1 MIEIIPAIDLIG
13 GKCVRLS
20 QGDYNQK
27 TEYAADPLDMALQ
40 FEDAGVKRLHLVDL
54 DGAKARKITNWKT
67 LEKLCSKTKLQI
79 DFGGGVNTENDLN
92 IIFDS
97 GASMATLGSIALKET
112 GLVKTWIKQYGI
124 EKIWIGADVKE
135 EKLAINGWLD
145 TSEVFVFDFIQSFS
159 DIGFYHF
166 FCTDIAKDGMM
177 QGPSEDLYKKII
189 QTNEGVKLTAS
200 GGIRYFK
207 DIEQLNTIGCVSAI
221 VGKAIYEGGISLQ
234 AIRQYNLSKTNLAC

>member
-1 MIEIIPAIDLIG
+1 MIEIIPAIDIIG

-27 TEYAADPLDMALQ
+27 TEYAANPLDMALQ

-67 LEKLCSKTKLQI
+67 LEKLSNRTQLKI
-79 DFGGGVNTENDLN
+79 DFGGGVNTEDDLN
-92 IIFDS
+92 IIFSS
-97 GASMATLGSIALKET
+97 GASIATLGSIALKEME
-112 GLVKTWIKQYGI
+112 LVKSWIRKYGT

-135 EKLAINGWLD
+135 EKLAISGWLEM
-145 TSEVFVFDFIQSFS
+145 SEVFVFDFVQSFLEV
-159 DIGFYHF
+159 GFNHF

-177 QGPSEDLYKKII
+177 LGPSDELYKKVI

-200 GGIRYFK
+200 GGIRDFK
-207 DIEQLNTIGCVSAI
+207 DLEKLEQIGCIAAI
-221 VGKAIYEGGISLQ
+221 VGKAIYEGGISLNE
-234 AIRQYNLSKTNLAC
+234 IKQYNLANAN

>member
-1 MIEIIPAIDLIG
+1 MIAIIPAIDIIG

-67 LEKLCSKTKLQI
+67 LEKLSNKTQLQI
-79 DFGGGVNTENDLN
+79 DFGGGVNTENDLA
-92 IIFDS
+92 IIFNS
-97 GASMATLGSIALKET
+97 GASIATLGSIALKET
-112 GLVKTWIKQYGI
+112 ELVKSWITKYGT
-124 EKIWIGADVKE
+124 EKIWIGADVKA
-135 EKLAINGWLD
+135 EKLAINGWLE
-145 TSEVFVFDFIQSFS
+145 TSEIFVFDFIQTFM
-159 DIGFYHF
+159 DVKFQNF

-177 QGPSEDLYKKII
+177 QGPSIDLYKKIMDI
-189 QTNEGVKLTAS
+189 NEAVKLTAS
-200 GGIRYFK
+200 GGIRHFS
-207 DIEQLNTIGCVSAI
+207 DLEELNSIGCAGAI

-234 AIRQYNLSKTNLAC
+234 EIKKHNLTNFA

>member
-40 FEDAGVKRLHLVDL
+40 FEDSGVKRLHLVDL

-67 LEKLCSKTKLQI
+67 LEKLSSKTRMQI
-79 DFGGGVNTENDLN
+79 DFGGGVNTEDDLN
-92 IIFDS
+92 IIFNS
-97 GASMATLGSIALKET
+97 GASIATLGSIALKET
-112 GLVKTWIKQYGI
+112 ELVKSWIGKYGAK
-124 EKIWIGADVKE
+124 KIWIGADVKE
-135 EKLAINGWLD
+135 EKLAINGWLE
-145 TSEVFVFDFIQSFS
+145 TSDIFVFDFVQSFLET
-159 DIGFYHF
+159 GFNHF

-177 QGPSEDLYKKII
+177 QGPSIDLYKKII
-189 QTNEGVKLTAS
+189 ETNEGVKLTAS
-200 GGIRYFK
+200 GGIRHFR
-207 DIEQLNTIGCVSAI
+207 DLVELDSIGCVGAI

-234 AIRQYNLSKTNLAC
+234 EIKKYNLSNSI

>member
-1 MIEIIPAIDLIG
+1 MIAIIPAIDIIG

-67 LEKLCSKTKLQI
+67 LEKLSNKTQLQI
-79 DFGGGVNTENDLN
+79 DFGGGVNTENDLA
-92 IIFDS
+92 IIFNS
-97 GASMATLGSIALKET
+97 GASIATLGSIALKET
-112 GLVKTWIKQYGI
+112 ELVKSWITKYGT
-124 EKIWIGADVKE
+124 EKIWIGADVKA
-135 EKLAINGWLD
+135 EKLAINGWLE
-145 TSEVFVFDFIQSFS
+145 TSEIFVFDFIQTFM
-159 DIGFYHF
+159 DVKFQNF

-177 QGPSEDLYKKII
+177 QGPSIDLYKKIMDI
-189 QTNEGVKLTAS
+189 NEGVKLTAS
-200 GGIRYFK
+200 GGIRHFK
-207 DIEQLNTIGCVSAI
+207 DLEELDSIGCIGAI

-234 AIRQYNLSKTNLAC
+234 EIKKYNLTNSA

>member
-40 FEDAGVKRLHLVDL
+40 FEDLGVKRLHLVDL
-54 DGAKARKITNWKT
+54 DGAKARKIINWKT
-67 LEKLCSKTKLQI
+67 LEKLSNRTNLVI
-79 DFGGGVNTENDLN
+79 DFGGGVTSEKDCDIILN
-92 IIFDS
+92 S
-97 GASMATLGSIALKET
+97 GARIITLGSIALKET
-112 GLVKTWIKQYGI
+112 TLVKNWIQQYGA

-145 TSEVFVFDFIQSFS
+145 TSEVFVFDFIQSYAE
-159 DIGFYHF
+159 IGFHHF

-189 QTNEGVKLTAS
+189 QTNKGVKLTAS
-200 GGIRYFK
+200 GGIRDFK
-207 DIEQLNTIGCVSAI
+207 DLGKLEQIGCVAAI
-221 VGKAIYEGGISLQ
+221 VGKAIYEGSISLQ
-234 AIRQYNLSKTNLAC
+234 AIKDFNVSNN

>member
-1 MIEIIPAIDLIG
+1 MIEIIPAIDIIG

-27 TEYAADPLDMALQ
+27 TEYAADPLDMAMR

-67 LEKLCSKTKLQI
+67 LEKLSNKTQLQI
-79 DFGGGVNTENDLN
+79 DFGGGVNTENDLA
-92 IIFDS
+92 IIFNS
-97 GASMATLGSIALKET
+97 GASIATLGSIALKET
-112 GLVKTWIKQYGI
+112 ELVKSWITKCGA
-124 EKIWIGADVKE
+124 EKIWIGADVKA

-159 DIGFYHF
+159 EIGFYDF

-177 QGPSEDLYKKII
+177 QGPSIDLYKKII

-200 GGIRYFK
+200 GGIRHFN
-207 DIEQLNTIGCVSAI
+207 DIEALNTIGCTGAI
-221 VGKAIYEGGISLQ
+221 VGKAIYEGSISLQ
-234 AIRQYNLSKTNLAC
+234 EIKQYHLSRAN